1 MPLALLTRS
10 GDDVNSNPL
19 NELARTTMRQI
30 LMQRFR
36 QTTNWLRRKLLR
48 KRVGLLA
55 IGIGVPWLW
64 LMWQFFG
71 PLSAFPVS
79 AEATIF
85 TEPLTP
91 QGYVDYVKIFQ
102 DRYQH
107 PDAKPA
113 KEDPWCLLAGI
124 LANTPDEPKGLPK
137 FPGSRRRYSN
147 PRKPMIL
154 QEKQT

>member
-1 MPLALLTRS
+1 M
-10 GDDVNSNPL
+10 
-19 NELARTTMRQI
+19 
-30 LMQRFR
+30 
-36 QTTNWLRRKLLR
+36 
-48 KRVGLLA
+48 LA

-124 LANTPDEPKGLPK
+124 LANTPEEPKGLPK
-137 FPGSRRRYSN
+137 FPDFSLLLKTCKQIIQIVLVMAFSTFFGVAYRFLLCIISLAADESAARRGFSR
-147 PRKPMIL
+147 
-154 QEKQT
+154 E